1 MNGSNHL
8 AESDAR
14 PLHLCP
20 VDLRKL
26 QWSVGFDVV
35 ERYRSLLDFH
45 RRAGFE
51 DEAQWLERRL
61 VFIAPPNKSGDT
73 P

>member
-26 QWSVGFDVV
+26 YESVGFDIL
-35 ERYRSLLDFH
+35 ERYSRLLEFN
-45 RRAGFE
+45 REVGFE
-51 DEAQWLERRL
+51 DEVRWLKGRITFLARDR
-61 VFIAPPNKSGDT
+61 S
-73 P
+73 